1 MELHLPIKLPLGE
14 DLLRKI
20 VEDAK
25 DWGLMHG
32 VAIRPTDN
40 ADPNSLAIAP
50 HCLLPSPI
58 PRADFDEL
66 TRIQPALNLLMHKVA
81 HDHAFLE
88 ETLKSAIQYDDFTRK
103 AYEVYE
109 AVRNEGFTQ
118 DVSLGLCRSDYLPD
132 SARSRYQQVEFNTV
146 ATSLSSLSTRVKE
159 LQSYIMS
166 ELGHAD
172 LLKNM
177 PDNDAL
183 NLMCLGI
190 VRAWEHYGNDNA
202 IVIFLVEDVTFN
214 ICDQRFMEYQL
225 KIIQPKIKVRRVKF
239 SEHSCFSL
247 SSGKELIVNGEEVA
261 VAYYRT
267 AYSPNQYGE
276 KGWETR
282 LLIERSKAIKCPSI
296 QYHLAG
302 TKKVQQQ
309 LALPNVV
316 ERFVSDPDEA
326 KAIRRLFAELHPLD
340 FNEEG
345 NKAYDLAMEHPEKYV
360 LKPQRE
366 GGGNNVYKDE
376 IPGFLK
382 ALGKER
388 PAYILM
394 GLISPTPTK
403 NYALS
408 RSNGPTPPLVSVVS
422 EFGVYGV
429 ILGSP
434 SNILANYQAGHML
447 RSKLDGSNEGG
458 VAVGSGFLDSPYLV

>member
-88 ETLKSAIQYDDFTRK
+88 ETLK
-103 AYEVYE
+103 
-109 AVRNEGFTQ
+109 
-118 DVSLGLCRSDYLPD
+118 RSDYLPD